1 MPPANVLASLNA
13 ALHRLMAED
22 PRVVVLG
29 EDLLDPYGG
38 AFKVTKG
45 LSTAFPDRVLTT
57 PISEAGFTGVAVGM
71 AMRGLRPI
79 VEIMFGDF
87 LTLAADQ
94 LLNHA
99 TKSPWMYEGKASVPL
114 VVRAPMGGRR
124 GYGPTHSQS
133 IEKHFLGMPG
143 LVVVAPSP
151 FHDPGELLRQA
162 VLDERPVLFVE
173 NKLMYARALRWPDGW
188 PEGSPDEEGRVGD
201 LAART
206 TGGAYPTVLL
216 SHDDFR
222 AADLTIVAYGGMAEL
237 AVQAAER
244 LLIEDEVVCEVVL
257 PSSLT
262 PIDLEPLRGSLGR
275 TGRLLVAEE
284 SAPTASW
291 GSELIARVA
300 TELYGSLRAAP
311 VKVSARDTP
320 IANTRTLE
328 DAILPG
334 EDDLVS
340 GARRALARP
349 AMRLVKG

>member
-1 MPPANVLASLNA
+1 MAPANVLASLNT
-13 ALHRLMAED
+13 ALHGLMAQDE
-22 PRVVVLG
+22 RVVVLG

-45 LSTAFPDRVLTT
+45 LSTAFPGRVLTT

-71 AMRGLRPI
+71 AMRGLRPV

-87 LTLAADQ
+87 LSLAADQ

-99 TKSPWMYEGKASVPL
+99 TKYPWMYERKVSVPL

-151 FHDPGELLRQA
+151 FYDPGELLRQA

-173 NKLMYARALRWPDGW
+173 NKLMYARALRTADG
-188 PEGSPDEEGRVGD
+188 EGRVGD

-216 SHDDFR
+216 SHDEFG

-244 LLIEDEVVCEVVL
+244 LLIEDEVVCEVVI
-257 PSSLT
+257 PSSLN
-262 PIDLEPLRGSLGR
+262 PMDLAPVKGSLAR

-284 SAPTASW
+284 STPIASW

-300 TELYGSLRAAP
+300 TELFGSLRAAP
-311 VKVSARDTP
+311 VKLSARDTP

-334 EDDLVS
+334 EDDLVA
-340 GARRALARP
+340 GARRALGRP
-349 AMRLVKG
+349 VMRLVKS

>member
-1 MPPANVLASLNA
+1 
-13 ALHRLMAED
+13 
-22 PRVVVLG
+22 
-29 EDLLDPYGG
+29 YGG

-99 TKSPWMYEGKASVPL
+99 TKYPWMYEGKASVPL
-114 VVRAPMGGRR
+114 VV
-124 GYGPTHSQS
+124 
-133 IEKHFLGMPG
+133 
-143 LVVVAPSP
+143 
-151 FHDPGELLRQA
+151 
-162 VLDERPVLFVE
+162 
-173 NKLMYARALRWPDGW
+173 
-188 PEGSPDEEGRVGD
+188 
-201 LAART
+201 
-206 TGGAYPTVLL
+206 
-216 SHDDFR
+216 R

-262 PIDLEPLRGSLGR
+262 SIDLEPLRGSLGR

-311 VKVSARDTP
+311 VKDSARDTP